1 LERGEFKN
9 LKEQWIG
16 AISKEVIP
24 HFPPQL
30 IIGKQLEDDRE
41 VYADDKHEIV
51 KVQIFELDCEY
62 AYSAPTGLFNLQVP
76 HVEARSL
83 YN

>member
-1 LERGEFKN
+1 MKD
-9 LKEQWIG
+9 QWIG
-16 AISKEVIP
+16 ANSSEVLP

-30 IIGKQLEDDRE
+30 IVGKQLEDDRE
-41 VYADDKHEIV
+41 VYADDQHELV

-62 AYSAPTGLFNLQVP
+62 AYSAPTGLFNLQLP

-83 YN
+83 YNQS